1 MRAVVVKE
9 SFGVENLAT
18 ITREDAPA
26 PGPGQVAL
34 TMRAATLNY
43 RDLMMVRGHYN
54 PRQPLP
60 LVPCSDGVGVVEAVG
75 EGVTRVAVGDRVCP
89 IFAQG
94 WLGGEPRKHHV
105 RTTLGGPLDGTL
117 REEMVL
123 DQEGVVKV
131 PGHLSDAEAA
141 ALPCAGVTAWR
152 ALEGVG
158 PGQTVLLQG
167 TGGVSIFALQFA
179 KARGAR
185 AIITSS
191 SDAKLEV
198 ARELGADA
206 TINYRER
213 TDWGRAAKEL
223 TGGEG
228 VDRIVEVGGA
238 GTLAESMRAAKVG
251 AEIAVIGV
259 LSGSRQEL
267 DVTPIL
273 MRGLRLRGIFVGS
286 RDDFERMNRA
296 IAHHELRPV
305 VRETFAL
312 EDARAAF
319 ERMAS
324 GGHLGKIAIR
334 HAG

>member
-9 SFGVENLAT
+9 SFGVENLT
-18 ITREDAPA
+18 NVTREDAPA
-26 PGPGQVAL
+26 PGPGQVVLA
-34 TMRAATLNY
+34 MRAATLNY

-94 WLGGEPRKHHV
+94 WLGGEPQKHHV

-117 REEMVL
+117 RERMVL
-123 DQEGVVKV
+123 SQEGVVKV
-131 PGHLSDAEAA
+131 PEHLSDAEAA

-152 ALEGVG
+152 ALDGVG
-158 PGQTVLLQG
+158 PEHTVLLQG

-185 AIITSS
+185 VIITSS
-191 SDAKLEV
+191 SDAKLEI
-198 ARELGADA
+198 AQELGADA
-206 TINYRER
+206 TLNYRER

-238 GTLAESMRAAKVG
+238 GTLSESMRAARVG
-251 AEIAVIGV
+251 AELAVIGV

-296 IAHHELRPV
+296 ISHHALRPV
-305 VRETFAL
+305 VRETFGL
-312 EDARAAF
+312 EEARAAF

-324 GGHLGKIAIR
+324 GGHVGKIAVAI
-334 HAG
+334 

>member
-9 SFGVENLAT
+9 SFGVENLASV
-18 ITREDAPA
+18 TREDAPE
-26 PGPGQVAL
+26 PGPGQVVLA
-34 TMRAATLNY
+34 MRAATLNY

-94 WLGGEPRKHHV
+94 WLGGEAQKHHV

-117 REEMVL
+117 REHMVL
-123 DQEGVVKV
+123 SQEGVVKV
-131 PGHLSDAEAA
+131 PEHLSDVEAA

-158 PGQTVLLQG
+158 PEHTVLLQG

-185 AIITSS
+185 VVITSS

-198 ARELGADA
+198 ASELGADA

-238 GTLAESMRAAKVG
+238 GTLSESMRAARVG

-286 RDDFERMNRA
+286 RDDFEKMNRA
-296 IAHHELRPV
+296 ITQHTLRPV
-305 VRETFAL
+305 VRETFGL
-312 EDARAAF
+312 DEARAAF
-319 ERMAS
+319 EHMAS
-324 GGHLGKIAIR
+324 GGHIGKIAVTF
-334 HAG
+334 

>member
-1 MRAVVVKE
+1 MRAVVVQE

-18 ITREDAPA
+18 ITREDVAE
-26 PGPGQVAL
+26 PGPGQVVLA
-34 TMRAATLNY
+34 MRAATLNY

-60 LVPCSDGVGVVEAVG
+60 LVPCSDGVGTVEAVG

-94 WLGGEPRKHHV
+94 WLGGSARKHHV

-117 REEMVL
+117 RERMVL

-131 PGHLSDAEAA
+131 PEHLSDAEAA
-141 ALPCAGVTAWR
+141 ALPCAGVTAWN
-152 ALEGVG
+152 ALDGVE

-198 ARELGADA
+198 AEGLGADA
-206 TINYRER
+206 TVNYRER
-213 TDWGRAAKEL
+213 PDWGRAVKEL
-223 TGGEG
+223 TDGEG

-238 GTLAESMRAAKVG
+238 GTLSESMRAAKVG

-296 IAHHELRPV
+296 IAHHALRPV

-312 EDARAAF
+312 EEARDAF

-324 GGHLGKIAIR
+324 GGHLGKIAI
-334 HAG
+334 AI